1 MLVELSIT
9 NFKSIKTT
17 QTFSMLPASKI
28 KERYND
34 LISVP
39 NYTDLYLLRSA
50 ILYGPN
56 NAGKSNVLKSF
67 YALRFLVEK
76 SHTFNEGEKITAN
89 EYFIFDQKTIQQPT
103 IFVVDFIA
111 QDGLRYEYKC
121 EFDSNNILFESLYYY
136 PTGRQ
141 KESKTKLYVRVNGK
155 KMDFNKDIKGLKRSL
170 EKDLGHNQLFLSKT
184 GNNNPERL
192 KPVYDFFS
200 SISNHFLDINAFE
213 QQELRK
219 AVTNMIT
226 NDDSYR
232 QKIADLLRST
242 DTGIV
247 DIHVEEN
254 KINNFHFP
262 DELPDDLKQ
271 KLVQKLVQELKFA
284 VKTTH
289 RMFDGGQ
296 EIGNKKISLEQES
309 DGTQKLFTIGGFMYE
324 ALQKGQVML
333 IDELDKSLHSE
344 LTSRLIDL
352 FNNDNSNPNNAQ
364 LILSTHDSTLL
375 NNFDKD
381 QIYFVEK
388 DYYGQSELTAL
399 ADIEG
404 VRKNVNR
411 EQWYRA
417 GRFGAVPTIK
427 SSLNLISNG

>member
-17 QTFSMLPASKI
+17 QTFSMLPAPKI

-34 LISVP
+34 LIKVP

-67 YALRFLVEK
+67 SALRSLVEK
-76 SHTFNEGEKITAN
+76 SHTFNEGAKITAN
-89 EYFIFDQKTIQQPT
+89 EYFMFDQKTVQQPT

-121 EFDSNNILFESLYYY
+121 EFDSSNILFESLYYY
-136 PTGRQ
+136 PTNRQ
-141 KESKTKLYVRVNGK
+141 RESKTKLYVRANGK
-155 KMDFNKDIKGLKRSL
+155 KMDFNKDVKGLKRSL

-200 SISNHFLDINAFE
+200 SISNHFLDATAFE

-219 AVTNMIT
+219 AVINMMT

-232 QKIADLLRST
+232 QKIAQLLNDT
-242 DTGIV
+242 GTGIV
-247 DIHVEEN
+247 DIRVEEN
-254 KINNFHFP
+254 DANNFRFP
-262 DELPDDLKQ
+262 DGLPDDLKQ
-271 KLVQKLVQELKFA
+271 IIMQELKFA
-284 VKTTH
+284 VKTAH
-289 RMFDGGQ
+289 RMFDGKQ
-296 EIGNKKISLEQES
+296 EIGKQEISLDKES

-324 ALQKGQVML
+324 ALQKGQVMVV
-333 IDELDKSLHSE
+333 DELDKSLHSA
-344 LTSRLIDL
+344 LTSRLIGL
-352 FNNDNSNPNNAQ
+352 FNNDNSNSNNAQ
-364 LILSTHDSTLL
+364 LILSTHDATLL

-381 QIYFVEK
+381 QVYLVEK

-399 ADIEG
+399 SDIEG

-411 EQWYRA
+411 EQWYRE
-417 GRFGAVPTIK
+417 GRLGAVPTIK
-427 SSLNLISNG
+427 SSLNLNSNG